1 MAALFDFEIHTP
13 YRLFYSGRTE
23 AVVLTLADG
32 EICVYANHSH
42 IAAPVVEC
50 ILRIKNAEGEWK
62 NAFISSGI
70 FEVKKY
76 KTVLVVDS
84 AEWPEEID
92 KERVLK
98 AKKQAL
104 EDMVFAHFKF
114 ETQKAKAK
122 LRRAECRL
130 KLLSD
135 E

>member
-13 YRLFYSGRTE
+13 YRLFYRGRTE
-23 AVVLTLADG
+23 AIILTLADG
-32 EICVYANHSH
+32 EICVYANHSY

-50 ILRIKNAEGEWK
+50 ILQIKDAEGIWK
-62 NAFISSGI
+62 KAFVSSGI

-98 AKKQAL
+98 SKKLAE
-104 EDMVFAHFKF
+104 EDLSTAHFKF
-114 ETQKAKAK
+114 ESHKAKAQ

-130 KLLSD
+130 KLL
-135 E
+135 EG